1 MASKHTKHQDTV
13 NGRISILFFALLLFG
28 GLLWLIRSARYRYD
42 LIFRPMLIWLLP
54 ALFGVIAVAFGIL
67 LAVWIKK
74 GRPYSDKLVDLP
86 FFIGLT
92 VPLMAAFLCPWLTLF
107 LNGLQFFS
115 LATELVFYAAL
126 GGYIGYVAYCKL
138 GSTAILP
145 ASAMTLNALTLYYFY
160 SRHLAP
166 SSMFLNTEEYHYL
179 TGQTTGLLLI
189 ALIVLTHLAAGL
201 FLRKSVKM
209 LPAWTFYA
217 PAGLTIILLALHA
230 FIELSLLPIRI
241 TVFGGMGLMVLWFIL
256 WSLLKKRKKL

>member
-1 MASKHTKHQDTV
+1 MAKHTKNQDTV
-13 NGRISILFFALLLFG
+13 NGRISILFFGLLLFG

-54 ALFGVIAVAFGIL
+54 ALFGAVAVAFAVM

-74 GRPYSDKLVDLP
+74 GRPHSDKLMDLP

-92 VPLMAAFLCPWLTLF
+92 LPLMAAFLFPWLTLF
-107 LNGLQFFS
+107 LSGLQFFS
-115 LATELVFYAAL
+115 LATELVFYATL
-126 GGYIGYVAYCKL
+126 GGYIGYIAYCKL
-138 GSTAILP
+138 GSVAILP
-145 ASAMTLNALTLYYFY
+145 AAGMTLNALTLYYFY

-179 TGQTTGLLLI
+179 SSSVTGLLLI
-189 ALIVLTHLAAGL
+189 ALIVLIHLAAGL
-201 FLRKSVKM
+201 FLRKSVQP
-209 LPAWTFYA
+209 LPAWTLYA
-217 PAGLTIILLALHA
+217 PAGLTVLLLALHA

-241 TVFGGMGLMVLWFIL
+241 TVFGGMALIVLWFIL